1 VVSLSSLPHLVL
13 LSGLL
18 AAGAALA
25 SPQIA
30 TKAGCA
36 VCHTPDKKLVG
47 PSYHDI
53 ALKYKGRADAPVLL
67 ATRVRKGGTGVWG
80 PIPMAPSD
88 ATKISDADLKVVIA
102 WILKTP

>member
-1 VVSLSSLPHLVL
+1 VRTVLVASLV
-13 LSGLL
+13 L
-18 AAGAALA
+18 AAGAAVA

-53 ALKYKGRADAPVLL
+53 ALKYKGRADAPALL

-80 PIPMAPSD
+80 QIPMAPSD
-88 ATKISDADLKVVIA
+88 ATKISDADLKAVIA